1 MARNQLPK
9 ALEEL
14 DRVFATTLF
23 NGPKAAAERVVRDLQ
38 QAGPSWTGKFSNS
51 WQIETPTNTVKH
63 AASLAKTKLF
73 FVSQTILH
81 TPQKLRT
88 KYKAPLKD
96 LKMRPSL
103 KPSSV

>member
-23 NGPKAAAERVVRDLQ
+23 NGPKRAAERVVRELQ

-51 WQIETPTNTVKH
+51 WQIETPTATTKGDGQPGEPRTI
-63 AASLAKTKLF
+63 STRLFQDAK
-73 FVSQTILH
+73 
-81 TPQKLRT
+81 
-88 KYKAPLKD
+88 
-96 LKMRPSL
+96 
-103 KPSSV
+103 